1 MKFKITN
8 KGPARTVDFLAVFAE
23 GETREFNDTEVRAF
37 QDMSGVPLYSSVLAD
52 EDQFDV
58 VALSEPTDKDGEKA

>member
-1 MKFKITN
+1 MKLRVTN

-23 GETREFNDTEVRAF
+23 GETKEFNQTEIEAF
-37 QDMSGVPLYSSVLAD
+37 QNMSGIPVCASAIAD

-58 VALSEPTDKDGEKA
+58 LAIGEGKEN

>member
-1 MKFKITN
+1 MKYRVTN

-23 GETREFNDTEVRAF
+23 GETKEFTEGEIRQF
-37 QDMSGVPLYSSVLAD
+37 QSMVGVPVYSSVLAD

-58 VALSEPTDKDGEKA
+58 LALGEEG